1 MLRRRRHYYEA
12 KSRGD
17 GVEYAFGVGVADID
31 MARRQG
37 LRHQRTGGEGN
48 DVVDIKPIA
57 LVDALF
63 VRDAHVQRV
72 HGGW

>member
-1 MLRRRRHYYEA
+1 MLRGRRHHCEA

-17 GVEYAFGVGVADID
+17 GVEDAFGVGVADID
-31 MARRQG
+31 MPRRQG
-37 LRHQRTGGEGN
+37 LRHERTRGEGN
-48 DVVDIKPIA
+48 DVVNIKSVA

-72 HGGW
+72 H